1 MPLTPPSRRDL
12 LRAGSALAGAVA
24 LGACGGSVAG
34 PAPKARATATPTAGA
49 VHLLDQALVVEHT
62 TLYAY
67 SLGVQ
72 LFGAATAPLATSFR
86 QHHLDHRDRL
96 RSLIAGLGG
105 TPTPARAS
113 YDVGTP
119 PGDEN
124 GILSL
129 VATLEEEAA
138 RAHYAALRQIADPAI
153 LQQLG
158 SIMADEAQHSAA
170 LRTVLQQDPAPAA
183 FVTA

>member
-1 MPLTPPSRRDL
+1 MPPIPPSRRDL
-12 LRAGSALAGAVA
+12 LRAGSALVGAAA
-24 LGACGGSVAG
+24 LGACGGGGSGPEPSSRASASPAG
-34 PAPKARATATPTAGA
+34 GT
-49 VHLLDQALVVEHT
+49 VHLLDAALVVEHT

-67 SLGVQ
+67 ARGMS
-72 LFGAATAPLATSFR
+72 LFGSATGPLATAFR

-96 RSLIAGLGG
+96 RTLITGLGG
-105 TPTPARAS
+105 IPTPARDS
-113 YDVGTP
+113 YDIGAP
-119 PGDEN
+119 PADEN
-124 GILSL
+124 GVLSL

-138 RAHYAALRQIADPAI
+138 RAHYAALRQISDPAV

-183 FVTA
+183 FVSA

>member
-1 MPLTPPSRRDL
+1 MPLPQPTRRDL
-12 LRAGSALAGAVA
+12 LRAGAVLAGAAA
-24 LGACGGSVAG
+24 LGACGGGGAG
-34 PAPKARATATPTAGA
+34 PAPSAQATPTAGA
-49 VHLLDQALVVEHT
+49 AHVLNAALVVEHT

-67 SLGVQ
+67 AQGMS
-72 LFGAATAPLATSFR
+72 LFGSQTAPLAAAFR

-96 RSLIAGLGG
+96 RTLITGLGG
-105 TPTPARAS
+105 TPTPARDS
-113 YDVGTP
+113 YDIGAP
-119 PGDEN
+119 PSDEN
-124 GILSL
+124 GVLSL

-138 RAHYAALRQIADPAI
+138 RAHYTALRQIADPAI

-158 SIMADEAQHSAA
+158 SIMADEGQHSAA